1 MIKLKVSAAHDYMMF
16 TESVISYKHLYLQ
29 SLVKVAVEV
38 CKALKNRVNIP
49 PLINTMHEAFQNVH
63 SWYNSTSP
71 RELLVDKI
79 QLILSEL
86 QSKRAGYFKENL
98 DNIV

>member
-1 MIKLKVSAAHDYMMF
+1 M
-16 TESVISYKHLYLQ
+16 
-29 SLVKVAVEV
+29 AVEV

-49 PLINTMHEAFQNVH
+49 PLINAMHEAFQNVH
-63 SWYNSTSP
+63 SWYNRTSP

-86 QSKRAGYFKENL
+86 QSKRAEYFKENL